1 MGDFSICFSEHL
13 TGHPSKL
20 YIVTL
25 IPALFMTMV
34 CSTYIFVAPEGFGLS
49 YTLSLV
55 ISAIITLALLGLFFY
70 KGRTK
75 VR

>member
-1 MGDFSICFSEHL
+1 
-13 TGHPSKL
+13 
-20 YIVTL
+20 
-25 IPALFMTMV
+25 MTMV

-55 ISAIITLALLGLFFY
+55 ISAIITLALLGLFLY